1 MKKQAASSSFKGIKP
16 HNDLGVMLE
25 KAKLHNHLNLLLQE
39 KLPAQ
44 FKGIALCLVE
54 DKKVTLIAGNSSLA
68 FRAEK
73 QKKMLLT
80 IVQQLESL
88 SQTKFISIK
97 VDKKKY

>member
-1 MKKQAASSSFKGIKP
+1 MKKQAASSSFKGLKP
-16 HNDLGVMLE
+16 HKDLSVLLE
-25 KAKLHNHLNLLLQE
+25 KAKLHNYLNLLLQE

-54 DKKVTLIAGNSSLA
+54 DKKVTLIAENSSLA
-68 FRAEK
+68 FRAAK
-73 QKKMLLT
+73 QKKMLLN
-80 IVQQLESL
+80 IVQQLDSL

>member
-1 MKKQAASSSFKGIKP
+1 MKKQAASSSFKGLKP
-16 HNDLGVMLE
+16 HNGLGALLE

-39 KLPAQ
+39 KLPTQ

-73 QKKMLLT
+73 QKKMLLA

>member
-1 MKKQAASSSFKGIKP
+1 MKKQAALSSFKGLKP
-16 HNDLGVMLE
+16 HTDLGALLE

-39 KLPAQ
+39 RLPAQ

-54 DKKVTLIAGNSSLA
+54 DKKVTLIAENSSLA

-73 QKKMLLT
+73 QKKMLLD
-80 IVQQLESL
+80 ILQQLESL